1 MLQLFPTEDPP
12 MNAEELE
19 KFKLLLEAYEQALR
33 LQRIREKT
41 IETCRQNL
49 WKEADRLQVLLDGFV
64 LRWED
69 QL

>member
-1 MLQLFPTEDPP
+1 

-19 KFKLLLEAYEQALR
+19 KFKPLLDAYEHALR
-33 LQRIREKT
+33 LQRIREKK

-69 QL
+69 QP

>member
-1 MLQLFPTEDPP
+1 LFPTEDPP
-12 MNAEELE
+12 MIAEDLE
-19 KFKLLLEAYEQALR
+19 KFKPLPDAYEQALR
-33 LQRIREKT
+33 LTRIRKRA

-69 QL
+69 QP